1 MPTEDLLALCTLAQA
16 PTITAE
22 ELRAAV
28 SAAGSLRSAT
38 ELREPDLIALG
49 WRPSTARL
57 LIHHAPASVEAT
69 ARAVGAGLVPAQRPR
84 GRRKLKPCSD
94 AQVIGP

>member
-69 ARAVGAGLVPAQRPR
+69 DLCSAATPPNRRRFDIPTAVKVNHQSR
-84 GRRKLKPCSD
+84 C
-94 AQVIGP
+94 Q

>member
-1 MPTEDLLALCTLAQA
+1 MIRVMPTEDLLALCTLAQA

-28 SAAGSLRSAT
+28 SAAGSLQSAT

-57 LIHHAPASVEAT
+57 LSHHAPASVEAT
-69 ARAVGAGLVPAQRPR
+69 ARADLPALLSSAVSAPYARA
-84 GRRKLKPCSD
+84 SSSW
-94 AQVIGP
+94 